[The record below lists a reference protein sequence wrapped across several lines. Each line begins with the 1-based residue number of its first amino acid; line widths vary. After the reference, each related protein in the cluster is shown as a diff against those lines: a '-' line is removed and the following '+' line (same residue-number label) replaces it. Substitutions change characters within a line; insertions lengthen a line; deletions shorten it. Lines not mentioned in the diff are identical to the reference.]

1 MAEEEKKD
9 GDKAAKD
16 AEGGA
21 DKKPSSPWPSA
32 QKSVPPPAAKA
43 EGKSAAP
50 PGEGVDRAAWGRPLD
65 RLDRAWTKLEARLCA
80 GVLVLE
86 FTTLVFWIAMKSMAL
101 SGRGGPGMIFRMLF
115 TAAVLGAVTNA
126 AFKRYPEAAK
136 TAFVFRHDVAAAIMF
151 FAGLFLGAKWGDAG
165 SAYFANLLAWMQ
177 NSSILVFF
185 GGVSEIAKR
194 LTLWLALLGA
204 SLATAQGK
212 HINVDVVMR
221 FLTPKARVP
230 VAVLG
235 WLAAGVVSLTGAWG
249 FFDSVAVEEFHAP
262 TTIACGDGPSPA
274 PGGAERQ
281 CPAPAMTKVD
291 HVLADTGRN
300 LFLAGRQLSLDLR
313 TMPRVLGGT
322 PYGKSMT
329 PKEWNE
335 WLRDGGWTPR
345 FKAEDVKAFELP
357 EDGSIEFRNPSVTAI
372 PGGTEAIPKILVPLA
387 NMIFAF
393 GLLAVALRFL
403 LRSLLA
409 ISGWVKVDPN
419 AAHGDEGLV
428 EAHDH
433 SPQAHAVEEAIKE
446 TVR

>member
-1 MAEEEKKD
+1 MAEEEKKKGESASEEG
-9 GDKAAKD
+9 GDKR
-16 AEGGA
+16 
-21 DKKPSSPWPSA
+21 PSSPWPSA
-32 QKSVPPPAAKA
+32 QKGENPPKPEA
-43 EGKSAAP
+43 KSAP
-50 PGEGVDRAAWGRPLD
+50 LPVDPSKAAWGKPLD

-101 SGRGGPGMIFRMLF
+101 TGRGGPGMIFRSLLTACVF
-115 TAAVLGAVTNA
+115 AAVTHRAL
-126 AFKRYPEAAK
+126 KRFPTVQMYF
-136 TAFVFRHDVAAAIMF
+136 FVLRRDVAAAVM
-151 FAGLFLGAKWGDAG
+151 FAGGLVLGRMWGDAG
-165 SAYFANLLAWMQ
+165 SVYFANLLAWMQ

-221 FLTPKARVP
+221 FLSPKARVP

-235 WLAAGVVSLTGAWG
+235 WLVAGVVSLTAAWG

-262 TTIACGDGPSPA
+262 TTVACGDK
-274 PGGAERQ
+274 Q
-281 CPAPAMTKVD
+281 CPAPAMAKVD

-313 TMPRVLGGT
+313 TFPKVLGGT
-322 PYGKSMT
+322 PYGRSMT

-345 FKAEDVKAFELP
+345 FKAEDVKGFELP
-357 EDGSIEFRNPSVTAI
+357 EDGSIEFRNPAVTAI

-393 GLLAVALRFL
+393 GLLAVALRFV

-409 ISGWVKVDPN
+409 LAGWVKVDPD
-419 AAHGDEGLV
+419 AAHGDEGLI

-433 SPQAHAVEEAIKE
+433 SPQAHAVEEAVKE
-446 TVR
+446 AVR